1 MAVVNYETGRIRK
14 GDTVV
19 VLAGKS
25 KGKQGQVLRII
36 HKKDRLLV
44 ERVNIIKKHQ
54 KPTQNSQGGIVDKEA
69 SLHKSNVAL
78 VCPKCKK
85 GVRIGF
91 KAHEDGSKVRVC
103 RSCGEELDK

>member
-85 GVRIGF
+85 GVRVGF